1 VGDRDRA
8 GGVTGWA
15 SEGANWWGRG
25 SGKCGM
31 MLLRLIQRL
40 CCAVVLDIYLICED
54 PPSVVSEV
62 FSVISNQDWQGR
74 LLARPKESVRATL
87 ICSIDVEQ

>member
-1 VGDRDRA
+1 M
-8 GGVTGWA
+8 GGGIWLEA
-15 SEGANWWGRG
+15 ARG
-25 SGKCGM
+25 GGKCGI
-31 MLLRLIQRL
+31 LRLRLIQRL
-40 CCAVVLDIYLICED
+40 CCAVVLDIYLIFED

-87 ICSIDVEQ
+87 MCSIELRH

>member
-1 VGDRDRA
+1 
-8 GGVTGWA
+8 
-15 SEGANWWGRG
+15 
-25 SGKCGM
+25 M